1 MLEFLQQI
9 DNNLIISINQ
19 LHSPFW
25 DYFMSAFSGKWIWT
39 PMYATIVYLL
49 FKNLDY
55 RKAILV
61 AIAIIIAVACADII
75 CARAIRPFAERL
87 RPANLQNP
95 ISGFIHVVNDYRGGT
110 YGFPSCHAAN
120 SFALAI
126 LTSLLFRKRLF
137 TASILL
143 WAVINSYSRMYLGV
157 HYPGDLI
164 VGALIG
170 SALAMVVYFATT
182 HWTSIR
188 TTSFRQTAITPI
200 AGIAITIGL
209 LIYSTASVLR

>member
-9 DNNLIISINQ
+9 DNYLIISINQ

-25 DYFMSAFSGKWIWT
+25 DYFMSAFSGKWIWA

-95 ISGFIHVVNDYRGGT
+95 ISGFIHVVNGYRGGS

-120 SFALAI
+120 SFALAV

-143 WAVINSYSRMYLGV
+143 WAVINSYSRIYLGV

-164 VGALIG
+164 IGALIG
-170 SALAMVVYFATT
+170 SALATIVYFATT
-182 HWTSIR
+182 HWISIR